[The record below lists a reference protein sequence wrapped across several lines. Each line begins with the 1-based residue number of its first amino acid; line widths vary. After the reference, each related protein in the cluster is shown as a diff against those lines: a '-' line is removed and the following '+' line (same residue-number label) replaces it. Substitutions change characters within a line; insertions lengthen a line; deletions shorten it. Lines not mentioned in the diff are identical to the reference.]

1 MRTGDMDRRVTLQRF
16 TTTQDEYGEEIQTW
30 TDLATVF
37 AEVRQQGGK
46 EYLVAA
52 TTLAERR
59 VVFFLRW
66 FPGLT
71 VEDRVSY
78 DGLLHNIKEVREIG
92 RRDGVERSEE
102 ETSELQ

>member
-46 EYLVAA
+46 EYLAAA
-52 TTLAERR
+52 TTLAARR

-71 VEDRVSY
+71 VEDRVGY
-78 DGLLHNIKEVREIG
+78 DGLPHQIQEGREIG
-92 RRDGVERSEE
+92 RREDHGAPT
-102 ETSELQ
+102 ETRKGA